1 MPNTMVAKS
10 PPMNPSHVFLGD
22 SWKEQI
28 QNVDERLTPDHI
40 LNNTFNVSITGQQ
53 SNDGALN
60 VHAATTSLPTL
71 MRGVRPKKKP
81 NM

>member
-1 MPNTMVAKS
+1 MMPNTIVANN

-22 SWKEQI
+22 SCKEQI
-28 QNVDERLTPDHI
+28 EDRFKKLINKNVQFYQRPIE
-40 LNNTFNVSITGQQ
+40 Q
-53 SNDGALN
+53 
-60 VHAATTSLPTL
+60 PTL